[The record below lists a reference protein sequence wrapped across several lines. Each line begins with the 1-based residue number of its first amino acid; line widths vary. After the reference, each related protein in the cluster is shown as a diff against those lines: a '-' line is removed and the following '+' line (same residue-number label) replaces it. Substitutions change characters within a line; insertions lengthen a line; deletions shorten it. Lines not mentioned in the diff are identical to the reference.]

1 MKKTYI
7 NPEMEIIKLQSQ
19 QQMLA
24 GSAKAISDETPG
36 EWGAHEED
44 DFDWSE

>member
-7 NPEMEIIKLQSQ
+7 NPEIEIVKIASQ

-24 GSAKAISDETPG
+24 GSVNAPVNGSQSDDDALGQGTDY
-36 EWGAHEED
+36 EW
-44 DFDWSE
+44 

>member
-7 NPEMEIIKLQSQ
+7 NPELEVIRIAT

-24 GSAKAISDETPG
+24 QSVGYDSTPIDNPIDVDG
-36 EWGAHEED
+36 HED

>member
-7 NPEMEIIKLQSQ
+7 NPNMEVVKVSMQ

-24 GSAKAISDETPG
+24 GSLAIGSGDKNPATEADG
-36 EWGAHEED
+36 RSD
-44 DFDWSE
+44 DFDW